1 MKFFRANRRRGFT
14 APELVVVLGGLSLA
28 AATVLLPSLAN
39 AKAKA
44 NRIKCANN
52 LKQIYTSHWSFAQ
65 DNGGR
70 LPWQLRPVGHRN
82 HYGNRLA
89 GPNAPVNPEL
99 ALDIQSIWTAPS
111 MKNELQSPKILHS
124 PCDPQA
130 AAGNEIIQ
138 DRWRQYNPQGPKL
151 PRQGLSYAIHLGADT
166 QRPRTICVLT
176 RNFDGDDA
184 PLYQHPGL
192 LNVPPARVPHGRS
205 LRAGSPNA
213 HFIGADRVSNSRV
226 MAGLNHGEGQLV
238 TMDGA
243 SRLMNEAHGRW
254 SSLQEALKAH
264 KTTRGG
270 HTRGEAYEGITRPRQ

>member
-44 NRIKCANN
+44 NRIKCLNN
-52 LKQIYTSHWSFAQ
+52 LGQICKSHIGFAQ
-65 DNGGR
+65 DNGER
-70 LPWQLRPVGHRN
+70 MPWQLTPRGRQIHFRQPIG
-82 HYGNRLA
+82 
-89 GPNAPVNPEL
+89 APGAANNIAL
-99 ALDIQSIWTAPS
+99 SLDIESIWTIEAL
-111 MKNELQSPKILHS
+111 KRELQTPKILHS

-130 AAGNEIIQ
+130 AASNEIIQ
-138 DRWRQYNPQGPKL
+138 NQWRQYNPHGPKL

-166 QRPRTICVLT
+166 HRASSICALT

-192 LNVPPARVPHGRS
+192 DLDPIRIPHGRS
-205 LRAGSPNA
+205 LRVGSPNA
-213 HFIGADRVSNSRV
+213 NFIGADRASNSRV
-226 MAGLNHGEGQLV
+226 MAGLNHGQGQLA
-238 TMDGA
+238 TMDG
-243 SRLMNEAHGRW
+243 SVRQMDETRGRW
-254 SSLQEALKAH
+254 GSLTEALKAH